1 VNIRAFI
8 EAAVRRNDMPFQQR
22 GARLRVL
29 GVILAS
35 AVSASAQQGPALI
48 RINGAGGTL
57 PYPIYSTWFAEY
69 AKVRPDV
76 RIDYLSIGSSS
87 GIAQLTEQLVFFG
100 ATDTPLTEE
109 EFQEAPGR
117 ILHLPTVLAAVVPVY
132 NVPGLTGE
140 LKFDAQL
147 LADIF
152 LGRVRNWNDPAIVRL
167 NSGVKLPPTDISVVY
182 RSDSSGTSFI
192 FADYLSKTVP
202 EWKRILGPTRTLNLG
217 VGNFQSDF
225 LRPADR
231 TLNLPG
237 SVGASSSEQVATAV
251 KQTAGSMGYVELVY
265 ALRNKLDIGSV
276 RNAAGE
282 FVRPTTASIG
292 AAGVAAVPYMP
303 RDFRVSIT
311 NAPGTG
317 VYPIA
322 SFTWI
327 LVYEKPRDVRRSRL
341 MVEFM
346 RWTLTEGQKLAPEL
360 GYAPLPVEIVER
372 ELAMLDTV
380 KVS

>member
-1 VNIRAFI
+1 
-8 EAAVRRNDMPFQQR
+8 M
-22 GARLRVL
+22 
-29 GVILAS
+29 
-35 AVSASAQQGPALI
+35 
-48 RINGAGGTL
+48 

-76 RIDYLSIGSSS
+76 RINYLAIGSSS

-100 ATDTPLTEE
+100 ATDTPLTGE
-109 EFQEAPGR
+109 EFREAPGR
-117 ILHLPTVLAAVVPVY
+117 ILHVPTVLAAVVPVY
-132 NVPGLTGE
+132 NVPGLMGE

-152 LGRVRNWNDPAIVRL
+152 LGKVRNWNDPAIVRL
-167 NSGVKLPPTDISVVY
+167 NGGMQLPPTDISVVY

-192 FADYLSKTVP
+192 IADYLSKTVP
-202 EWKRILGPTRTLNLG
+202 EWRRILGPTRTLNLG
-217 VGNFQSDF
+217 VGSFQSDF

-237 SVGASSSEQVATAV
+237 SVGASSSEQVAAAV
-251 KQTAGSMGYVELVY
+251 KQTAGSIGYVELVY
-265 ALRNKLDIGSV
+265 ALRNKIDMGSV

-282 FVRPTTASIG
+282 FVRPTTASI
-292 AAGVAAVPYMP
+292 AAAAAAAVPYMP

-327 LVYEKPRDVRRSRL
+327 LVYEKPRDVRRSRV

-346 RWTLTEGQKLAPEL
+346 RWALTEGQKLAPEL
-360 GYAPLPVEIVER
+360 GYAPLPAEIVER